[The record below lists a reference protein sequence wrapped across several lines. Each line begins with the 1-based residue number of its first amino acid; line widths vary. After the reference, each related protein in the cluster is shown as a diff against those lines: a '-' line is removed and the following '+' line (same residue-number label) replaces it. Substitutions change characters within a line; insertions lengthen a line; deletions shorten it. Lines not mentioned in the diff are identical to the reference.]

1 VKWTVLSLYKE
12 LPVAQRKVLVT
23 LNQAPFGNIFYTEGL
38 RAAVGV
44 TSGIDENI
52 VVVAYIGD
60 GVYFTLHGVDR
71 NDTERYFSTLQKQG
85 SKMIV
90 EKESLKERGLK
101 ERDVA
106 TDFEIL
112 SRKELSAEIQ
122 AADFVMDF

>member
-1 VKWTVLSLYKE
+1 M
-12 LPVAQRKVLVT
+12 AQRKVLIT

-71 NDTERYFSTLQKQG
+71 SDTERYFSTLQKQG
-85 SKMIV
+85 SRMVV
-90 EKESLKERGLK
+90 EKESLKERGIK

-112 SRKELSAEIQ
+112 TRKELLAATQ
-122 AADFVMDF
+122 AVDFVMDF

>member
-1 VKWTVLSLYKE
+1 M
-12 LPVAQRKVLVT
+12 AQRKVLVT
-23 LNQAPFGNIFYTEGL
+23 LNQAPYGNIFYTEGL

-52 VVVAYIGD
+52 VTVAYIGD

-71 NDTERYFSTLQKQG
+71 KDTERYISTLQKQG
-85 SKMIV
+85 SKMMV
-90 EKESLKERGLK
+90 ERESLKERRIK

-106 TDFEIL
+106 TEFEIL
-112 SRKELSAEIQ
+112 PRKELLAAIQ